1 MKMRYLLILLSIL
14 LPACGQPSSSGTEA
28 SQVDLALIEPPI
40 EDVEDLSGKKIVY
53 LNSHPFGSEVFEA
66 SGKWS
71 TDISMRGPLYLHGTW
86 RQNGLEI
93 CVEIDEGSWDHD
105 VVGTAICREI
115 KPRPQGLFLVPITPT
130 GDASALQFNVFP
142 IN

>member
-1 MKMRYLLILLSIL
+1 MKMRYPLILLSIL
-14 LPACGQPSSSGTEA
+14 LSACGQPSSSGTEA
-28 SQVDLALIEPPI
+28 SQVHLGLIEPPI

-71 TDISMRGPLYLHGTW
+71 TDISMRGPLYLYGTW

-93 CVEIDEGSWDHD
+93 CVEIDEGSWDHK
-105 VVGTAICREI
+105 VVGTTICRKI
-115 KPRPQGLFLVPITPT
+115 QPQPQGLFLIPITLT
-130 GDASALQFNVFP
+130 GDASGLQFNVLP
-142 IN
+142 LD